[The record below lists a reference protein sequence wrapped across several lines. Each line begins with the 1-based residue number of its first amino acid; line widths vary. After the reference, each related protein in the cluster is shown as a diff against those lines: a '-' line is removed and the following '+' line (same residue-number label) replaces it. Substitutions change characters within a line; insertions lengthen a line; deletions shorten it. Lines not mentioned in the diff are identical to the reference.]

1 MCAMTGATTPN
12 WKRMSF
18 KGNKVW
24 VAVDDGGE
32 LAVENGKV
40 LIKYNI
46 DQDYEYK
53 VHPDSLKPADSENLV
68 PKGKKNHKKESSSAT
83 TNVVEQSR
91 EESHHEE
98 GVIHAFT
105 DGASSGNP
113 GPSGIGVL
121 LRYGNHER
129 EISRY
134 IGQGTNNIA
143 ELEAIRVA
151 LSEIKK
157 PELPVRI
164 YSDSNYAL
172 GLLARNHKAQKNQD
186 LVESIRELMKRF
198 SNLRFI
204 KVEGHAGVEGNER
217 ADQLAT
223 SAVKK
228 GSSN

>member
-1 MCAMTGATTPN
+1 MTETTIPN

-24 VAVDDGGE
+24 VAVDAGGE

-46 DQDYEYK
+46 DQDYEYR
-53 VHPDSLKPADSENLV
+53 VHPATLKPDDPENLV
-68 PKGKKNHKKESSSAT
+68 PKGKKNHKKETSSST
-83 TNVVEQSR
+83 MTVVEQSR

-121 LRYGNHER
+121 LRYGNNER

-172 GLLARNHKAQKNQD
+172 GLLARNHKAQKNQE